1 VVNSDG
7 TSAKG
12 GVVNSDGT
20 SAKGGVVNSDQRRVF
35 PWSVARDPAK
45 LLVEAARVHEAS
57 AQRGIEDR
65 APAEERQHGIADP
78 RTVDVAFRRN
88 AVRCSKLARYRL
100 RREPQGAR
108 DFSDGARAA
117 RGVEKELARATYEG
131 GNARIGVQ
139 LVCSP
144 KQASQVF
151 DSLGGLRVV
160 WRLRGARDMPQLGR
174 ELQRSREPNASLS
187 YVGKAKAKQ

>member
-1 VVNSDG
+1 MVNSDGG

-20 SAKGGVVNSDQRRVF
+20 SAKGGVL

-45 LLVEAARVHEAS
+45 LLIEAARVHEAS
-57 AQRGIEDR
+57 AQRGIEHR

-78 RTVDVAFRRN
+78 RTMDVAFRRN
-88 AVRCSKLARYRL
+88 AVRRAKLARYRL
-100 RREPQGAR
+100 WRNSQGAR

-117 RGVEKELARATYEG
+117 CGVEKELARATYEG
-131 GNARIGVQ
+131 GNARIGIQ

-144 KQASQVF
+144 KQANQVL
-151 DSLGGLRVV
+151 DTPRGLGVL
-160 WRLRGARDMPQLGR
+160 WRLCCARDVPKLAR
-174 ELQRSREPNASLS
+174 
-187 YVGKAKAKQ
+187 